1 MGVKSTDSNS
11 PYYDIFGPSAPGG
24 SDAPLAF
31 IPPPEPFS
39 ATGGTTYEPGNGYK
53 YHKFTTSGSL
63 VATGDPQPG
72 CQVLVVAGGGGGG
85 SYYGGGGG
93 GGGVVFMSNGSL
105 EEGTYPVVIGTGGD
119 GGSPGSQAPDGNSS
133 TFGAPGAGPDYY
145 LLAKGGGG
153 GGGTYYGANGSGRS
167 GGCGGGSGGGDP
179 SPANG
184 QATQPGTNNTNPKYL
199 AVTDYGFPGGFSVPT
214 GGYACAGGGGASEA
228 GSNSPGNLQGGGD
241 GGTGQPIPGFEY
253 PLIGM
258 SPLTPKSPSN
268 NHYAGGGG
276 GRIYGSPTGDRT
288 GAPGHGGGGEGF
300 GSGKPS
306 NIHGTDTL
314 GGGGGGTHPGGGGDG
329 GDGIVVVRYPTS

>member
-11 PYYDIFGPSAPGG
+11 PYYDIYGPTAPGG

-53 YHKFTTSGSL
+53 YHKFTSSGSL
-63 VATGDPQPG
+63 VASGDPQPG
-72 CQVLVVAGGGGGG
+72 CEILVVAGGGGGG

-93 GGGVVFMSNGSL
+93 GGGCVLATGTL
-105 EEGTYPVVIGTGGD
+105 DGGQTYPIGIGVGAD
-119 GGSPGSQAPDGNSS
+119 GGSPGSQASDGNDS
-133 TFGAPGAGPDYY
+133 FFDGATPGPDFN
-145 LLAKGGGG
+145 LIAKGGGG
-153 GGGTYYGANGSGRS
+153 GGGTYYGAQGSGRS

-184 QATQPGTNNTNPKYL
+184 QATQPGTHSPTPQFTI
-199 AVTDYGFPGGFSVPT
+199 TDYGQPGGFSVPS
-214 GGYACAGGGGASEA
+214 GGYATAGGGGASAA
-228 GSNSPGNLQGGGD
+228 GGSSPGNVSGGGN
-241 GGTGQPIPGFEY
+241 GGTGQPFSGFEY

-258 SPLTPKSPSN
+258 SPLNPKSPTN

-276 GRIYGSPTGDRT
+276 GRVYSGSGPAGS
-288 GAPGHGGGGEGF
+288 GAAGVGGGGQGF
-300 GSGKPS
+300 GSGAPAA
-306 NIHGTDTL
+306 IHASDGL